1 MVVGGRIERQ
11 KKIDPK
17 VVVFLGVSKY
27 RLGRAQQE
35 PAITL
40 SGKSPEK
47 TKSKV
52 SSASCLT

>member
-1 MVVGGRIERQ
+1 MGGGRIERQ
-11 KKIDPK
+11 ETDPK

-52 SSASCLT
+52 SSASCLA

>member
-1 MVVGGRIERQ
+1 MGGGRIERQ
-11 KKIDPK
+11 KTDPK

-40 SGKSPEK
+40 SGKSPK
-47 TKSKV
+47 RPNSKV